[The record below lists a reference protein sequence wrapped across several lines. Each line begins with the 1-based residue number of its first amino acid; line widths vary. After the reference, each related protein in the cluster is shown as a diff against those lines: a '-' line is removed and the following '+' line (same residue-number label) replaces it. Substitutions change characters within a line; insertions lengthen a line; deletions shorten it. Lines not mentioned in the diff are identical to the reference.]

1 MKSKLLNI
9 IWILPVVVI
18 LAGCTAPA
26 KTNPDTPA
34 NDQQQQEGETEFPAH
49 DGYRI
54 YAVDNTGW
62 DALLVYMYGTTN
74 NLGGSWPGVKLSGKI
89 TVKGQEYVYF
99 NVAQSAAYGNTE
111 QLIFNDGNGKQIPS
125 SGEPSLTF
133 GTKADYFFTVTA
145 DKATA
150 FAGTSSLEITVS
162 NDPVDVSPRELFT
175 LPAQKR
181 DAWNIY
187 QVNPKLYGSSGAFG
201 KIQDRLDDIKAL
213 GTDVLYLMP
222 VYQQGSLKAIGSP
235 YCIKDFKAVNTS
247 YGSLA
252 DLKALVD
259 AAHAKD
265 MKVMFDWVANHT
277 AWDCSWV
284 TEHKDWYAQDSNG
297 NVVNPTADG
306 AWTDVAQL
314 NYSSKDLCDAMTEA
328 LLYWVKELDIDG
340 YRCDYAHG
348 PTGRSA
354 GPMDE
359 FWKQAISALKAQKP
373 GFIMLA
379 ESDFTKMYDDG
390 FDIIFSRSAKSKLI
404 QAFGGGS
411 LDGFFNTYKSALEG
425 VSAPKCPL
433 FFITNH
439 DDATE
444 SSPVTDF
451 RSKEGALA
459 AFTLMRSLNTAT
471 MIYGSQE
478 VAYGS
483 TINFFNTQNFSWT
496 AQPEYFAA
504 YKLAMADAGKLDRTK
519 ALTVYADGK
528 VGIVSYEGSG
538 ALVVNAGSTPANITL
553 PSGIASE
560 EKITLDPYS
569 FRVLAR

>member
-1 MKSKLLNI
+1 MKTKLLNL
-9 IWILPVVVI
+9 IWALPVVAL
-18 LAGCTAPA
+18 LAGCTVPSA
-26 KTNPDTPA
+26 TPA
-34 NDQQQQEGETEFPAH
+34 FNEPSGNTEFPAH

-62 DALLVYMYGTTN
+62 DALVVYMYGTAN
-74 NLGGSWPGVKLSGKI
+74 NLGGSWPGVKSSGKI
-89 TVKGQEYVYF
+89 TVKGKEYTYF

-111 QLIFNDGNGKQIPS
+111 KLIFNNGGNKQIPS

-133 GTKADYFFTVTA
+133 GKKADYFFTVT
-145 DKATA
+145 DQKATA
-150 FAGTSSLEITVS
+150 FDGGSKLEIVVS
-162 NDPVDVSPRELFT
+162 DAPVDVAPKELFKMA
-175 LPAQKR
+175 AQKR

-201 KIQDRLDDIKAL
+201 KIKDRLDDIKAL
-213 GTDVLYLMP
+213 GTDVFYLMP
-222 VYQQGSLKAIGSP
+222 VYEQGKQKAIGSP
-235 YCIKDFKAVNTS
+235 YCVKDFKAVNTS
-247 YGSLA
+247 YGTLA

-259 AAHAKD
+259 AAHEKG

-277 AWDCSWV
+277 AWDCSW
-284 TEHKDWYAQDSNG
+284 TSEHKDWYAQDSNG
-297 NVVNPTADG
+297 NILHPTADG

-314 NYSSKDLCDAMTEA
+314 DYSSEELCEAMTDA

-348 PTGRSA
+348 PTGRNV
-354 GPMDE
+354 GPMDA
-359 FWKQAISALKAQKP
+359 FWKKAISALKELKP

-379 ESDFTKMYDDG
+379 ESDFSKMYDDG
-390 FDIIFSRSAKSKLI
+390 FDHIFSRNAKSKLV
-404 QAFGGGS
+404 QGFAAGN
-411 LDGFFNTYKSALEG
+411 LDGFFNAYKSALEG

-483 TINFFNTQNFSWT
+483 TINFFNTQNFNWT
-496 AQPEYFAA
+496 AQPEYFSA
-504 YKLAMADAGKLDRTK
+504 YKTAMSEVGKLDRGA
-519 ALTVYADGK
+519 ALTVYSHGG

-538 ALVVNAGSTPANITL
+538 AVVVNAGAVPANVTL
-553 PSGIASE
+553 PSGIGGG
-560 EKITLDPYS
+560 EKLTLDPYS
-569 FRVLAR
+569 FKVYQ

>member
-1 MKSKLLNI
+1 MKIKFANL
-9 IWILPVVVI
+9 IWALSAAVL

-26 KTNPDTPA
+26 QTNQETPG
-34 NDQQQQEGETEFPAH
+34 NNQQQEENNTEFPAH

-54 YAVDNTGW
+54 YAIDNTGW
-62 DALLVYMYGTTN
+62 ESLLVYMYGTVN
-74 NLGGSWPGVKLSGKI
+74 NLGGSWPGVKSSGKI
-89 TVKGQEYVYF
+89 TVKGREYTY
-99 NVAQSAAYGNTE
+99 
-111 QLIFNDGNGKQIPS
+111 
-125 SGEPSLTF
+125 
-133 GTKADYFFTVTA
+133 ADYFFTVTEQEA
-145 DKATA
+145 KA
-150 FAGTSSLEITVS
+150 FKGGSNLEITLS
-162 NDPVDVSPRELFT
+162 DAPVDVAPKELFKMA
-175 LPAQKR
+175 AQKR

-201 KIQDRLDDIKAL
+201 KIKDRLDDIKAL
-213 GTDVLYLMP
+213 GTDVFYLMP
-222 VYQQGSLKAIGSP
+222 IYQQGTKNAIGSP

-247 YGSLA
+247 YGSLE
-252 DLKALVD
+252 DLRALVD
-259 AAHAKD
+259 AAHAKG

-284 TEHKDWYAQDSNG
+284 KDHKDWYAQDSGG

-306 AWTDVAQL
+306 VWTDVAQL
-314 NYSSKDLCDAMTEA
+314 NYSSTDLRAAMTDA

-348 PTGRSA
+348 PTGRNV

-359 FWKQAISALKAQKP
+359 FWKEAISALKAQKP

-379 ESDFTKMYDDG
+379 ESDFPKMYDDG
-390 FDIIFSRSAKSKLI
+390 FDLIFSRNAKSKLI
-404 QAFGGGS
+404 QAFGGAG
-411 LDGFFNTYKSALEG
+411 LDGFFNAYKSALEG
-425 VSAPKCPL
+425 ISAPKCPL

-444 SSPVTDF
+444 SSPVNDF
-451 RSKEGALA
+451 RSKEGALT

-483 TINFFNTQNFSWT
+483 TINFFNTQSFAWT

-504 YKLAMADAGKLDRTK
+504 YKEAMAAVGQFDRSK
-519 ALTVYADGK
+519 ALTVYCDGK
-528 VGIVSYEGSG
+528 VGIVQYEGGG
-538 ALVVNAGSTPANITL
+538 ALRVEDIQRLRAGVVPEVLQVLMGVVQD
-553 PSGIASE
+553 
-560 EKITLDPYS
+560 LDDGG
-569 FRVLAR
+569 VGDDVAE

>member
-1 MKSKLLNI
+1 MKTKLLNL
-9 IWILPVVVI
+9 IWALLVLVI
-18 LAGCTAPA
+18 LAGCNAPA

-34 NDQQQQEGETEFPAH
+34 NDQQEEGFPAH
-49 DGYRI
+49 EGYRI

-74 NLGGSWPGVKLSGKI
+74 NLGGSWPGVKSSGKI

-125 SGEPSLTF
+125 SGEPTVTF
-133 GTKADYFFTVTA
+133 DRKADYFFTVT
-145 DKATA
+145 DQKASA
-150 FAGTSSLEITVS
+150 FNGGSTLEITVS
-162 NDPVDVSPRELFT
+162 DAPVDVAPKELFKMT
-175 LPAQKR
+175 ASER
-181 DAWNIY
+181 AAWNIY

-201 KIQDRLDDIKAL
+201 KIKDRLDDIKTL
-213 GTDVLYLMP
+213 GTDILYLMP

-252 DLKALVD
+252 DLKALVE
-259 AAHAKD
+259 AAHGKD

-284 TEHKDWYAQDSNG
+284 TEHKDWYAQDSKG
-297 NVVNPTADG
+297 NILYPTADG

-314 NYSSKDLCDAMTEA
+314 DYSSEELCEAMTEA

-348 PTGRSA
+348 PTGRNV
-354 GPMDE
+354 GPIDA
-359 FWKQAISALKAQKP
+359 FWKKAISALKAQKP

-411 LDGFFNTYKSALEG
+411 LDGFFNTYKSALDG

-483 TINFFNTQNFSWT
+483 TINFFNTQNFNWT
-496 AQPEYFAA
+496 AQPDYFAA
-504 YKLAMADAGKLDRTK
+504 YKDAMATVRKFDRSK
-519 ALTVYADGK
+519 ALTIYADGK
-528 VGIVSYEGSG
+528 VGIVNYEGGG
-538 ALVVNAGSTPANITL
+538 ALVVNVGSVKTNVTL
-553 PSGIASE
+553 PSGIGGG
-560 EKITLDPYS
+560 EKLTLEPYS
-569 FRVLAR
+569 FKVY

>member
-1 MKSKLLNI
+1 MKTKFTFL
-9 IWILPVVVI
+9 ILALSVAAL
-18 LAGCTAPA
+18 LAGCTAPV
-26 KTNPDTPA
+26 KTEPDTTP
-34 NDQQQQEGETEFPAH
+34 QGGEQQENNTEFPAH

-54 YAVDNTGW
+54 YAIDNTGW
-62 DALLVYMYGTTN
+62 ESLLVYMYGTVN
-74 NLGGSWPGVKLSGKI
+74 NLGGSWPGVKSSGKI
-89 TVKGQEYVYF
+89 TVKGREYTYF
-99 NVAQSAAYGNTE
+99 NVSQSAAYGNTE
-111 QLIFNDGNGKQIPS
+111 KLIFNDGNGKQIPS

-133 GTKADYFFTVTA
+133 EKKADYFFTVTEQEA
-145 DKATA
+145 KA
-150 FAGTSSLEITVS
+150 FKGGSNLEITVS
-162 NDPVDVSPRELFT
+162 DAPVDVAPKELFKM
-175 LPAQKR
+175 PAQKR

-201 KIQDRLDDIKAL
+201 KIKDRLDDIKAL
-213 GTDVLYLMP
+213 GTDVFYLMP
-222 VYQQGSLKAIGSP
+222 IYQQGTQKAIGSP

-247 YGSLA
+247 YGSLE
-252 DLKALVD
+252 DLRALVD
-259 AAHAKD
+259 AAHAKG

-284 TEHKDWYAQDSNG
+284 KEHKDWYAQDSNG
-297 NVVNPTADG
+297 NIVNPTADG
-306 AWTDVAQL
+306 VWTDVAQL
-314 NYSSKDLCDAMTEA
+314 NYSSADLRAAMTDA

-348 PTGRSA
+348 PTGRNV

-359 FWKQAISALKAQKP
+359 FWKDAISALRQEKP

-379 ESDFTKMYDDG
+379 ESDFPKMYDDG
-390 FDIIFSRSAKSKLI
+390 FDLIFSRSAKSKLI
-404 QAFGGGS
+404 QAFGGAG
-411 LDGFFNTYKSALEG
+411 LDGFFNAYKSALEG
-425 VSAPKCPL
+425 VGAPKCPL

-451 RSKEGALA
+451 RSKEGALT

-483 TINFFNTQNFSWT
+483 TINFFNTQSFAWT

-504 YKLAMADAGKLDRTK
+504 YKEAMAAVGAFDRSK
-519 ALTVYADGK
+519 ALTVYCDGK
-528 VGIVSYEGSG
+528 VGIVQYEGGG
-538 ALVVNAGSTPANITL
+538 ALVVNAGAVKANVTL
-553 PSGIASE
+553 PSGGAL
-560 EKITLDPYS
+560 TLDPYS
-569 FRVLAR
+569 FSVLPQ